1 MDGGT
6 AKCSAQRLRYEPW
19 SRRKD
24 FWLRKNTSRQ
34 VRGEV
39 CLDRADLVI
48 DGMTRLCGRL
58 GRVARS
64 DENSDRAGSW
74 RCRPELKLKAKAG
87 SHPLKKRGFG
97 MTRLGG
103 R

>member
-6 AKCSAQRLRYEPW
+6 ENVSTERLRYEPW

-48 DGMTRLCGRL
+48 DGMTRWLVSGNFLPKGGFAGGQECVFA
-58 GRVARS
+58 RVPAEEVRGALVFGV
-64 DENSDRAGSW
+64 RFAAG
-74 RCRPELKLKAKAG
+74 PNF
-87 SHPLKKRGFG
+87 KK
-97 MTRLGG
+97 
-103 R
+103 